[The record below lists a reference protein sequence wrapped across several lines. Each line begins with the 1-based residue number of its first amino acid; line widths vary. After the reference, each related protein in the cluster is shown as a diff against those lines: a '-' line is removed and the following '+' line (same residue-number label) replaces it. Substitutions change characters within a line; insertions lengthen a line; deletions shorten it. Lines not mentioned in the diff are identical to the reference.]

1 MLQFHSVVLEFSL
14 TKISLQS
21 IKKKKKTIEN
31 SMQISV
37 VRQHVQDMVRA
48 SESNVI
54 LALEPDP

>member
-21 IKKKKKTIEN
+21 IKKKKTIEN